1 MIEILKKI
9 RNWLVLDNSIN
20 SILWENISIWEPP
33 EPMDNIYCIIN
44 TIPTSWV
51 NKVEENQVIEIR
63 IIWTS
68 ENDFWELQ
76 TLQKNIRN
84 IILNNLNIYWL
95 YNLEIFNNSFW
106 YNEHKRPWSVEFY
119 NIKSIIK

>member
-84 IILNNLNIYWL
+84 VILNNLNDYGL